1 VNDVGEH
8 TRGAVR
14 KTAPARRAA
23 AGRPAERLGTPRSG
37 RIVRLLIGQ
46 GHGFIRLANDRE
58 VFFHRSD
65 LREGISFNRFAV
77 GDIVEFELLEDQVSG
92 PRAVQVEPRQP
103 RR

>member
-1 VNDVGEH
+1 VNNVGEH

-14 KTAPARRAA
+14 RTAPARKAT
-23 AGRPAERLGTPRSG
+23 AGRPAERVGIPCSG

-46 GHGFIRLANDRE
+46 GHGFIRLANGRE

-65 LREGISFNRFAV
+65 VREGVSFNRFTV
-77 GDIVEFELLEDQVSG
+77 GDTVDFELLDDRISG
-92 PRAVQVEPRQP
+92 PRAVQVEPAQP